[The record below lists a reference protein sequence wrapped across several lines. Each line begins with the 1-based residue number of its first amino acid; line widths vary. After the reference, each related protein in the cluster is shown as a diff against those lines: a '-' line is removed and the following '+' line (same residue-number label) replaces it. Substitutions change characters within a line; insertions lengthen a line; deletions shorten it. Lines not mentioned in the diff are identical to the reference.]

1 MNMMNYWMY
10 LLLFL
15 SVIASG
21 LSVLFINISSKS
33 LKLFLSFSGAFLFAI
48 SVLHLIPELYHPIAI
63 GSEPPNIGIF
73 ILIGFFAQI
82 LLEFFSEGIE
92 HGHIHI
98 HKHDHKANAF
108 PYAMMVGLS
117 IHSFLEGMPL
127 AGVATD
133 AHRSLLTGIVLHNIP
148 IAIAL
153 MTMLLQS
160 HISKQKAVIWL
171 LIFALVTPLGTFTS
185 HAIGATVIGNF
196 SAYFDRIM
204 AVVVG
209 IFLHISTTI
218 LFESSENHRFNL
230 LKFLVILLGAGIAII
245 SL

>member
-1 MNMMNYWMY
+1 MNYWMY
-10 LLLFL
+10 ILLFL
-15 SVIASG
+15 SVLASG
-21 LSVLFINISSKS
+21 MSVLFINISSKS
-33 LKLFLSFSGAFLFAI
+33 LKLFLSFSGSFLFAI
-48 SVLHLIPELYHPIAI
+48 SVLHLIPELYLS
-63 GSEPPNIGIF
+63 GTSNIGIY

-98 HKHDHKANAF
+98 HRQEHGKVIF
-108 PYAMMVGLS
+108 PFAMMLGLS

-127 AGVATD
+127 ADLTTA
-133 AHRSLLTGIVLHNIP
+133 AHRSLLTGIILHNIP

-160 HISKQKAVIWL
+160 NVSKQKSLVWL
-171 LIFALVTPLGTFTS
+171 LVFALITPLGAFTS
-185 HAIGATVIGNF
+185 YAIGSNIIGSF
-196 SAYFDRIM
+196 SLYFDRIM

-230 LKFLVILLGAGIAII
+230 LKFVVILLGATIAI

>member
-1 MNMMNYWMY
+1 MY
-10 LLLFL
+10 IFLFC
-15 SVIASG
+15 SVIVSG
-21 LSVLFINISSKS
+21 VSVLFINISSKN
-33 LKLFLSFSGAFLFAI
+33 LKLLLSFSGAFLFAI
-48 SVLHLIPELYHPIAI
+48 SVLHLIPEIYSSGTA
-63 GSEPPNIGIF
+63 NIGVY
-73 ILIGFFAQI
+73 ILVGFFAQI

-98 HKHDHKANAF
+98 HKHDHAHSAF
-108 PYAMMVGLS
+108 PYAMMIGLS

-127 AGVATD
+127 ANGDTH
-133 AHRSLLTGIVLHNIP
+133 AHDSLLTGIVLHNIP

-160 HISKQKAVIWL
+160 HISKKQAIMWL
-171 LIFALVTPLGTFTS
+171 IVFALITPLGSFTS
-185 HAIGATVIGNF
+185 YAIGANMIGGL
-196 SAYFDRIM
+196 SMYFDRIM

-230 LKFLVILLGAGIAII
+230 IKFVVIILGAALAFLG
-245 SL
+245 S

>member
-1 MNMMNYWMY
+1 MSYLMY

-15 SVIASG
+15 SVMVSG
-21 LSVLFINISSKS
+21 MSVLFINISSKS
-33 LKLFLSFSGAFLFAI
+33 LKLFLSFSGSFLFSI
-48 SVLHLIPELYHPIAI
+48 SVLHLIPELYHPVESGADH
-63 GSEPPNIGIF
+63 SSIGIY

-98 HKHDHKANAF
+98 HQEDHGKNVF
-108 PYAMMVGLS
+108 PFAMMLGLS

-127 AGVATD
+127 ADMTTTV
-133 AHRSLLTGIVLHNIP
+133 HRSLLTGIILHNIP

-160 HISKQKAVIWL
+160 GVSKKNAIFWL
-171 LIFALVTPLGTFTS
+171 LIFAFITPLGAFTS
-185 HAIGATVIGNF
+185 YAIGSNIIGNF
-196 SAYFDRIM
+196 SHYFDRIM

-230 LKFLVILLGAGIAII
+230 IKFLVIILGAGIAVAGIG
-245 SL
+245 

>member
-1 MNMMNYWMY
+1 MY
-10 LLLFL
+10 LILFL
-15 SVIASG
+15 SVIISG
-21 LSVLFINISSKS
+21 TSVLFINISSKN
-33 LKLFLSFSGAFLFAI
+33 LKLILSFSGAFLFAI
-48 SVLHLIPELYHPIAI
+48 SVLHLIPEIYLS
-63 GSEPPNIGIF
+63 GTPNVGIY

-92 HGHIHI
+92 HGHIHV
-98 HKHDHKANAF
+98 HKHNHQHNAF
-108 PYAMMVGLS
+108 PYAMMIGLS

-127 AGVATD
+127 ANLSTD
-133 AHRSLLTGIVLHNIP
+133 SHNSLLTGIVMHNIP

-160 HISKQKAVIWL
+160 HISRQTAIIWL
-171 LIFALVTPLGTFTS
+171 IIFALVTPLGTFTS
-185 HAIGATVIGNF
+185 YAIGQNMLFDLSI
-196 SAYFDRIM
+196 YFDKIM
-204 AVVVG
+204 AVVIG

-230 LKFLVILLGAGIAII
+230 IKFIVILLGAGVAIA

>member
-1 MNMMNYWMY
+1 MY

-15 SVIASG
+15 SVIISG
-21 LSVLFINISSKS
+21 ASVLIINISGKN
-33 LKLFLSFSGAFLFAI
+33 LKLILSFSGAYLFAI
-48 SVLHLIPELYHPIAI
+48 CALHLIPEIYLSHT
-63 GSEPPNIGIF
+63 PNVGIY

-98 HKHDHKANAF
+98 HKHDHKHNAF
-108 PYAMMVGLS
+108 PYAMMIGLS

-127 AGVATD
+127 ANRATD
-133 AHRSLLTGIVLHNIP
+133 SHSYLLTGIVMHNIP

-160 HISKQKAVIWL
+160 HISKTNAIIWL
-171 LIFALVTPLGTFTS
+171 IIFASITPLGTFTS
-185 HAIGATVIGNF
+185 YAIGENMIFNF
-196 SAYFDRIM
+196 SSYFDRIM

-230 LKFLVILLGAGIAII
+230 IKFMVILLGAGFAML

>member
-1 MNMMNYWMY
+1 MY
-10 LLLFL
+10 ILLFL
-15 SVIASG
+15 SVVVSG
-21 LSVLFINISSKS
+21 SSVLFINISSKN
-33 LKLFLSFSGAFLFAI
+33 LKLVLSFSGAYLFAI
-48 SVLHLIPELYHPIAI
+48 SVLHLIPEIYLSHT
-63 GSEPPNIGIF
+63 PNIGIY
-73 ILIGFFAQI
+73 ILIGFFAQV

-92 HGHIHI
+92 HGHIHV
-98 HKHDHKANAF
+98 HKHDHKHSAF

-127 AGVATD
+127 ANQSTNT
-133 AHRSLLTGIVLHNIP
+133 HSFLLTGIVMHNIP

-160 HISKQKAVIWL
+160 HISRPKAIIWL
-171 LIFALVTPLGTFTS
+171 LIFASITPLGTLTS
-185 HAIGATVIGNF
+185 YAIGENMIFNF
-196 SAYFDRIM
+196 STYFDKIM

-230 LKFLVILLGAGIAII
+230 IKFVVILLGAGFALL

>member
-1 MNMMNYWMY
+1 MNYAMY
-10 LLLFL
+10 IFLFL

-21 LSVLFINISSKS
+21 LSVLFINISSKN
-33 LKLFLSFSGAFLFAI
+33 LKLLLSFSGAFLFAI
-48 SVLHLIPELYHPIAI
+48 SVLHLIPEIYSSSSANV
-63 GSEPPNIGIF
+63 GVY

-98 HKHDHKANAF
+98 HKHDHKHTAF
-108 PYAMMVGLS
+108 PYAMMIGLS

-127 AGVATD
+127 ANGSTD
-133 AHRSLLTGIVLHNIP
+133 SHQSLLTGIILHNIP

-160 HISKQKAVIWL
+160 HISKQQAVMWL
-171 LIFALVTPLGTFTS
+171 IVFALITPLGSFTS
-185 HAIGATVIGNF
+185 YVIGQNMVGGL
-196 SAYFDRIM
+196 SIYFNRIM
-204 AVVVG
+204 AVVIG

-230 LKFLVILLGAGIAII
+230 IKFVVILLGA
-245 SL
+245 SLAFIGS

>member
-1 MNMMNYWMY
+1 MNYLMY
-10 LLLFL
+10 VLLFL
-15 SVIASG
+15 SVLASG
-21 LSVLFINISSKS
+21 MSVLFININSKS
-33 LKLFLSFSGAFLFAI
+33 LKLFLSFSGSFLFAI
-48 SVLHLIPELYHPIAI
+48 SVLHLIPELYSA
-63 GSEPPNIGIF
+63 GTSDIGIY

-98 HKHDHKANAF
+98 HREEHEKNVF
-108 PYAMMVGLS
+108 PFAMMLGLS

-127 AGVATD
+127 ADLTTA
-133 AHRSLLTGIVLHNIP
+133 AHRSLLTGIILHNIP

-160 HISKQKAVIWL
+160 NVSKQKAIFWL
-171 LIFALVTPLGTFTS
+171 FVFAFITPLGAFTS
-185 HAIGATVIGNF
+185 HAIGNNVIGNF

-230 LKFLVILLGAGIAII
+230 IKFLVILMGAGIAIVG
-245 SL
+245 L

>member
-1 MNMMNYWMY
+1 MQYGMY
-10 LLLFL
+10 ILLFL
-15 SVIASG
+15 SVIVSG
-21 LSVLFINISSKS
+21 ISVLFINISSKN
-33 LKLFLSFSGAFLFAI
+33 LKLLLSFSGAFLFAI
-48 SVLHLIPELYHPIAI
+48 SVLHLIPEIYSSGTEDI
-63 GSEPPNIGIF
+63 GVF

-92 HGHIHI
+92 HGHIHV
-98 HKHDHKANAF
+98 HKHDHGKHVF
-108 PYAMMVGLS
+108 PYAMMIGLS

-127 AGVATD
+127 AASGND
-133 AHRSLLTGIVLHNIP
+133 SYPSLLTGIILHNIP

-160 HISKQKAVIWL
+160 HISRKQAILWL
-171 LIFALVTPLGTFTS
+171 VVFALVTPLGTFTS
-185 HAIGATVIGNF
+185 YAIGENIIGNF
-196 SAYFDRIM
+196 SIYFDKIM

-230 LKFLVILLGAGIAII
+230 IKFVVILLGAGLALIGH
-245 SL
+245 

>member
-1 MNMMNYWMY
+1 MNYLMY
-10 LLLFL
+10 VLLFL
-15 SVIASG
+15 SVLASG
-21 LSVLFINISSKS
+21 MSVLFININSKS
-33 LKLFLSFSGAFLFAI
+33 LKLFLSFSGSFLFAI
-48 SVLHLIPELYHPIAI
+48 SVLHLIPELYSA
-63 GSEPPNIGIF
+63 GTSDIGIY

-98 HKHDHKANAF
+98 HREEHGKNVF
-108 PYAMMVGLS
+108 PFAMMLGLS
-117 IHSFLEGMPL
+117 SQSVVEGMPL
-127 AGVATD
+127 ADLTTA
-133 AHRSLLTGIVLHNIP
+133 AHRSLLTGIILHNIP

-160 HISKQKAVIWL
+160 NVSKQKTIFWL
-171 LIFALVTPLGTFTS
+171 FVFAFITPLGAFTS
-185 HAIGATVIGNF
+185 HAIGNNVIGNF

-230 LKFLVILLGAGIAII
+230 IKFLVILMGAGIAIVG
-245 SL
+245 L